1 MIDAPQPAD
10 RLERGKQRTRAAL
23 MRAAQ
28 GLIADQA
35 HDICRRPL
43 PSLDDLTGPDLAA

>member
-23 MRAAQ
+23 MRARRDSSPTRHTTSA
-28 GLIADQA
+28 AA
-35 HDICRRPL
+35 HYRV
-43 PSLDDLTGPDLAA
+43 STT